1 MNDEKFIERYR
12 DQGLRAP
19 APQMGEDL
27 LRQLEAD
34 CTYINQCI
42 IPMVREK
49 GITTCNTRM
58 LLNYAQNPHLLKWG
72 AQGRVIERAD
82 LLLFTGKKMVINKEK
97 FRDYFEGTPQGKELR
112 RFKEGLTPEARNLM
126 VLTR

>member
-19 APQMGEDL
+19 APQIGEDL

-34 CTYINQCI
+34 CTYINECV

-82 LLLFTGKKMVINKEK
+82 LLLFTGKKMVINREK
-97 FRDYFEGTPQGKELR
+97 FRAYFDGTPEGKELK
-112 RFKEGLTPEARNLM
+112 RFQEGLTPEARNLM